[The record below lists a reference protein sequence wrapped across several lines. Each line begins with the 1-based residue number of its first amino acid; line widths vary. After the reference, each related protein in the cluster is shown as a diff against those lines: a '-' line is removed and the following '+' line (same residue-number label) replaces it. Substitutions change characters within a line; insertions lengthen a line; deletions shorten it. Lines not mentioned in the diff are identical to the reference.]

1 MGVFDSQA
9 VLGEFIGSQSGEPRG
24 VSVELLPTR
33 RVLRPCSPPQCVLTG
48 LKIADEH
55 CFLAISKDPPVA
67 QDQLPASKDHRWTR
81 EHRLWIVIISV
92 DRHIGNGTWVQVTSV
107 LQAQRPS
114 RSESR
119 DRGNLVEPV
128 LPLETRQG

>member
-9 VLGEFIGSQSGEPRG
+9 FLGEFIGSQSGEPRG

-55 CFLAISKDPPVA
+55 CFLAISKDPPVV

-81 EHRLWIVIISV
+81 KHRLWIVIISV